1 MARTRTASKPS
12 TVDLA
17 KAVLKALQPGDG
29 RVYPCPR
36 NELPDRLAEDGV
48 ADHSGL
54 DDALA
59 GLWDVGQIILTQ
71 RNSGYPVFIC
81 GQRGTRAPCR
91 RCPGD
96 EHLRH
101 GQASR

>member
-48 ADHSGL
+48 ADLSAWTMRWPGCGMSG
-54 DDALA
+54 
-59 GLWDVGQIILTQ
+59 
-71 RNSGYPVFIC
+71 RS
-81 GQRGTRAPCR
+81 
-91 RCPGD
+91 
-96 EHLRH
+96 
-101 GQASR
+101 S